1 MTSLTGANLWTMLAM
16 ETGRCVL
23 RRHFPLFA
31 LMALSAIIGATLLL
45 VGIEFGESIVLGM
58 AFYAPFITGL
68 VIMSGLVSDE
78 RASGFFLL
86 WLQKPAWLS
95 RSYTIRYALYL
106 LLLTVVTAVLG
117 VVIGGVGIAGD
128 LFTTTKA
135 VKLGAG
141 MIPLALLPAAM
152 VFAFSAWGVRRDA
165 VFAFLTVVIGVSLAG
180 VTSFERS
187 AASGLIQFLAFPLDP
202 VMAIIG
208 ARSFP
213 LDLTRAIAI
222 ICAQLAGWSLIGFLG
237 LRFSERLL
245 QRS

>member
-1 MTSLTGANLWTMLAM
+1 MTSLTGSNLWVTLVL
-16 ETGRCVL
+16 ETGRFLL
-23 RRHFPLFA
+23 RRHIPLFVV
-31 LMALSAIIGATLLL
+31 MAMSAILGATLLFA
-45 VGIEFGESIVLGM
+45 GIEYGESIVLGM
-58 AFYAPFITGL
+58 AFYAPFIAGL

-86 WLQKPAWLS
+86 WVQKPAWLS
-95 RSYTIRYALYL
+95 RSYAIRYALYL
-106 LLLTVVTAVLG
+106 LLLALVAATLGSAIGALG
-117 VVIGGVGIAGD
+117 VAGN
-128 LFTTTKA
+128 LFTITKA
-135 VKLGAG
+135 FRLGAG

-180 VTSFERS
+180 ITSFERS
-187 AASGLIQFLAFPLDP
+187 EASGLIQFLAFPLDP

-237 LRFSERLL
+237 LGFSERLL